1 MSCKKYISTG
11 ANPLSIDIVDEGILY
26 SFDFRGG
33 LKHPVFKPPV
43 YVTSKIK
50 EQELLEKNPAFNVLF
65 TLEEIIVVK
74 PETKEKEVIVESESV
89 PKDVEFPNANDAKTW
104 LNKEHNIPFTKINN
118 KAKVIA
124 TGQELGF
131 NILFES
137 DKN

>member
-1 MSCKKYISTG
+1 MSRKKYISTG
-11 ANPLSIDIVDEGILY
+11 ANPLSIDVMDEGVLY

-43 YVTSKIK
+43 YITSNVK
-50 EQELLEKNPAFNVLF
+50 EQQLLEKSPAFNVLF
-65 TLEEIIVVK
+65 ISEEVIDEKPQAKEDIIVEQE
-74 PETKEKEVIVESESV
+74 PV
-89 PKDVEFPNANDAKTW
+89 PKDIELPNAQEAKKW
-104 LNKEHNIPFTKINN
+104 LNKKHGISFTKLNN

-124 TGQELGF
+124 IGQELGF

>member
-1 MSCKKYISTG
+1 MSRKKYISTG
-11 ANPLSIDIVDEGILY
+11 ANPLSIDVMDEGVLY

-43 YVTSKIK
+43 YITSNVK
-50 EQELLEKNPAFNVLF
+50 EQQLLEKNPAFNVLF
-65 TLEEIIVVK
+65 ILEEAIYEKPQTKEEIIVAMD
-74 PETKEKEVIVESESV
+74 TV
-89 PKDVEFPNANDAKTW
+89 PKDVEFSNAQEARKW
-104 LNKEHNIPFTKINN
+104 LNKKHGISFTKLNN

-124 TGQELGF
+124 MGQELGF

>member
-1 MSCKKYISTG
+1 MSRKKYISTG
-11 ANPLSIDIVDEGILY
+11 ANPLSIDVMDEGFLY

-43 YVTSKIK
+43 YITSDVK
-50 EQELLEKNPAFNVLF
+50 EQQLLEKNPAFNVLF
-65 TLEEIIVVK
+65 ILEEAIYEK
-74 PETKEKEVIVESESV
+74 PQTKEEVIIEMDTM
-89 PKDVEFPNANDAKTW
+89 PKDVEFSNAQEARKW
-104 LNKEHNIPFTKINN
+104 LNKKHGIPFTELNN

-124 TGQELGF
+124 MGQELGF

>member
-1 MSCKKYISTG
+1 MSRKKYISTG
-11 ANPLSIDIVDEGILY
+11 ANPLSIDVMDEGVLY

-43 YVTSKIK
+43 YVTSDIK
-50 EQELLEKNPAFNVLF
+50 EQQLLEKNPAFNVLF
-65 TLEEIIVVK
+65 ILEEIIDEK
-74 PETKEKEVIVESESV
+74 PQAKEDIIVEQEPV
-89 PKDVEFPNANDAKTW
+89 PKDVELPNAQEAKKW
-104 LNKEHNIPFTKINN
+104 LNKKHGISFTKLNN

-124 TGQELGF
+124 IGQELGF